1 MSENNGKIIIIRC
14 YQVHIFAS
22 FYWPINLQKNSLK
35 VNSTYLIFI
44 TEINAK
50 STLDFVCDL
59 AKYAVSSI

>member
-1 MSENNGKIIIIRC
+1 MAKIIIICC
-14 YQVHIFAS
+14 YKVHIFAS
-22 FYWPINLQKNSLK
+22 FYWPINLQKNSFK

-50 STLDFVCDL
+50 STLVFVCDL